1 MGRESART
9 FVVAVAEI
17 AGRLDDEAAPLAA
30 LLGLT
35 AFDIRNRLG
44 GALPRVVFQSSSEEA
59 ARRAFAA
66 LRARGHGVLLVD
78 TEMVPS
84 YVDVV
89 RVRRFAVDDSGL
101 LPSTPTG
108 PRLAFDDLGAVLHV
122 ALRSPV
128 VRSKRE
134 KELRP
139 QGGRVPTTVEVEHL
153 AHEHA
158 EVHAAY
164 LFPRAGGRARPRPWL
179 LHERETS
186 FLGLGPG
193 LRLTRRENLGAA
205 IDLVRR
211 RAPGA
216 LYDDRF
222 VARPLV
228 SSQIIAVRGNAT
240 AEAGLP
246 DGNVDLA
253 VHLLAE
259 WLLGGG
265 PYR

>member
-1 MGRESART
+1 MGAGA

-17 AGRLDDEAAPLAA
+17 AGRLEDEAAPLAN

-35 AFDIRNRLG
+35 AFDVRNRLG
-44 GALPRVVFQSSSEEA
+44 GPLPRVIFQSPSQDE
-59 ARRAFAA
+59 ARRAYAA

-78 TEMVPS
+78 TETIPS
-84 YVDVV
+84 HFDLV

-101 LPSTPTG
+101 VVTG
-108 PRLAFDDLGAVLHV
+108 ARLAFTDVGAILRV

-128 VRSKRE
+128 VRSKIE
-134 KELRP
+134 KELRSH
-139 QGGRVPTTVEVEHL
+139 GGRPPATVDVEHT
-153 AHEHA
+153 AHERVDA
-158 EVHAAY
+158 HAAY
-164 LFPRAGGRARPRPWL
+164 LIPRADRSRPWL
-179 LHERETS
+179 LHERDTG
-186 FLGLGPG
+186 FLGLGEG

-205 IDLVRR
+205 IELVRQ
-211 RAPGA
+211 RAPA
-216 LYDDRF
+216 AIYDDRF

-228 SSQIIAVRGNAT
+228 SAQVIAVRDNAT
-240 AEAGLP
+240 AEAGPP
-246 DGNVDLA
+246 DGNADLA

>member
-1 MGRESART
+1 MGA
-9 FVVAVAEI
+9 FVVALAEI

-35 AFDIRNRLG
+35 AFDVRNRLG
-44 GALPRVVFQSSSEEA
+44 GPLPRVIFQSPAEDE
-59 ARRAFAA
+59 ARRAYAA

-78 TEMVPS
+78 TETVPS
-84 YVDVV
+84 HSELV

-101 LPSTPTG
+101 VGSAPAP
-108 PRLAFDDLGAVLHV
+108 PHLAFDDVGAILRV

-128 VRSKRE
+128 LRSTRE
-134 KELRP
+134 KELRSH
-139 QGGRVPTTVEVEHL
+139 GGRPPATVEVEHL
-153 AHEHA
+153 AHESIDA
-158 EVHAAY
+158 HAAY
-164 LFPRAGGRARPRPWL
+164 VFPRAGGSTRPRPWL

-216 LYDDRF
+216 VYDDRF
-222 VARPLV
+222 VGRPLV
-228 SSQIIAVRGNAT
+228 SSQMIAVRGNVT
-240 AEAGLP
+240 AEAGPP
-246 DGNVDLA
+246 DGNADLA

-259 WLLGGG
+259 WLLGGA